1 MTFQVPITTPA
12 RKLAQ
17 ADVTTDLQR
26 REYLMRALSTSLS
39 SSTNYIFA
47 PLNTP
52 PMKRHPPIKPLFL
65 PTPTLGCLCVCVSE
79 LYIHMYICIY
89 VHVCGGTPVHLLG
102 GRPEENLGCLTTHS
116 PYSLEKKTLTEPRA
130 TMTASNPNTSVST
143 LLRAGG
149 LFYQC

>member
-47 PLNTP
+47 PFNTP

-65 PTPTLGCLCVCVSE
+65 PTSTLGCPISEGYPSEYWVHFKVCVFHTEGSLRPGTSPE
-79 LYIHMYICIY
+79 LSLQMDKDCFS
-89 VHVCGGTPVHLLG
+89 LG
-102 GRPEENLGCLTTHS
+102 FKC
-116 PYSLEKKTLTEPRA
+116 
-130 TMTASNPNTSVST
+130 
-143 LLRAGG
+143 
-149 LFYQC
+149 

>member
-47 PLNTP
+47 PFNTP

-65 PTPTLGCLCVCVSE
+65 PTSTPFLAYYPRICYF
-79 LYIHMYICIY
+79 YINQ
-89 VHVCGGTPVHLLG
+89 
-102 GRPEENLGCLTTHS
+102 E
-116 PYSLEKKTLTEPRA
+116 
-130 TMTASNPNTSVST
+130 SV
-143 LLRAGG
+143 
-149 LFYQC
+149 